1 MNPHYVIP
9 CFPVI
14 HPGELLHGV
23 FARHYARLRPGGH
36 EIYMREVF
44 GIRGGYA
51 TRDLT
56 RHLEYLVEHLPDH
69 GTTADELIEGHT
81 AFRYYTPF
89 LSPDGREQLRSGM
102 RGSAKSGHRIRAG
115 LMQSSVPA
123 RSELRYCPS
132 CAAQDRKDYGYAF
145 WHVVHQLPGVEV
157 CPIHTVWLELGAAA
171 PDTTAIARTFILAD
185 EAIPTGKGRR
195 IAKNDPGRDALLAL
209 ARDAAWLLTQGD
221 LAPTSDEVRCRYTLL
236 LESHGLTTA
245 KGLTRMR
252 ALRDRIEDRYGQLLT
267 RLGCH
272 LGVGPGVDW
281 LARLVR
287 QRPEQQH
294 TLYHLLLIQS
304 LGHSA
309 ESFFA
314 LPREH
319 RHEPFGQGPWP
330 CLNPTAAHYRQSVA
344 TLVRIS
350 RGSVSGAPVG
360 LFTCTCGFTYSR
372 KGPDHVPD
380 DRFRILQV
388 RARGELW
395 EAMLRELWTD
405 PTRTLEGIADQLGAS
420 YYALRDEAR
429 ALNLSWPPAG
439 SPRAQ
444 ADSARHR
451 AKRGG
456 GARPTGD
463 LRDRHRRLWRDAVSR
478 AGDGGMTAA
487 RALAGASCAW
497 LRLYDRPWFDA
508 NKAAPRTR
516 KENPSRVD
524 WAQRDKDGVRALQ
537 KQATKIRALPGRPAR
552 VTRNAL
558 VTGIRQRGM
567 QLSLDKQPRI
577 RAALVQ
583 LEEPREAFALRRI
596 DWLVEHH
603 LREGTC
609 PTRSQIANLALGRE
623 MAKHPTVHAAIEA
636 AWHTLATGVR
646 GSEADDARLVG

>member
-1 MNPHYVIP
+1 MNPDYVIP

-23 FARHYARLRPGGH
+23 FARHYARLRPAGH
-36 EIYMREVF
+36 QIYMREVF
-44 GIRGGYA
+44 GTRGGHA
-51 TRDLT
+51 TRGLN
-56 RHLEYLVEHLPDH
+56 RHLDYLVDHLPDH

-102 RGSAKSGHRIRAG
+102 RGSAKSGYRIRAG

-123 RSELRYCPS
+123 RPELRYCPS
-132 CAAQDRKDYGYAF
+132 CAAQDRKGYGYAF
-145 WHVVHQLPGVEV
+145 WHVAHQLPGVEV

-171 PDTTAIARTFILAD
+171 PDNSAIATTFILAD
-185 EAIPTGKGRR
+185 EAIPTGKGWR
-195 IAKNDPGRDALLAL
+195 IAQNDPGRDALLAL

-245 KGLTRMR
+245 KGLIRMR

-267 RLGCH
+267 RLGCP

-287 QRPEQQH
+287 QCPEQQH
-294 TLYHLLLIQS
+294 TLYHLLLIQA

-314 LPREH
+314 LPPEH

-350 RGSVSGAPVG
+350 RGSASGAPIG
-360 LFTCTCGFTYSR
+360 LFTCTCGFIYSR
-372 KGPDHVPD
+372 KGPDRVPE
-380 DRFRILQV
+380 DRFRILRV
-388 RARGELW
+388 RVRGEVW
-395 EAMLRELWTD
+395 ETMLRELWTD
-405 PTRTLEGIADQLGAS
+405 PTRTLKEITDQLGAS
-420 YYALRDEAR
+420 YDALRDEAR

-451 AKRGG
+451 AKRDGR
-456 GARPTGD
+456 ARLTGD
-463 LRDRHRRLWRDAVSR
+463 LRDRHRRLWRDAMSR
-478 AGDGGMTAA
+478 AGDGGITAV
-487 RALAGASCAW
+487 RALARASYAW
-497 LRLYDRPWFDA
+497 LCRYDRPWFDA
-508 NKAAPRTR
+508 NKPTPRIP

-537 KQATKIRALPGRPAR
+537 KQATKIRALPGRPVR

-567 QLSLDKQPRI
+567 PLSLDKQPGI

-623 MAKHPTVHAAIEA
+623 MAKHPAVHAAIEA

-646 GSEADDARLVG
+646 GSEADDACLVG